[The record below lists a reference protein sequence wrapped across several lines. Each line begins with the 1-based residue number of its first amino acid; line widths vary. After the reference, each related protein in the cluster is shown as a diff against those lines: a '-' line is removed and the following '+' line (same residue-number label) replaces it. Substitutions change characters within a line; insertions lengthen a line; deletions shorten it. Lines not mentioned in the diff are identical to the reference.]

1 MDGGGTKTL
10 IAAAGLDGREEREA
24 RVGGSS
30 LARRSAAEVTEELAR
45 GCGLARGEWAAED
58 CIAVCGGFASAE
70 RHQGVYEAALRGI
83 LPRARVRVITDAELA
98 WRAANGG
105 GDGIAIIA
113 GTGSIACGGYQGRQA
128 RAGGLGPGRDPGSG
142 DWIGREAVG
151 AGIVAEPADG
161 QFPALLPRLLTEH
174 QAAMRPILRRA
185 ADELAATLRE
195 CAAELAWSEPVGYF
209 SGGVFTAVPELRG
222 WVEAAWGHPLRAPQH
237 TPVEAALAMAREAAG

>member
-10 IAAAGLDGREEREA
+10 IAAAGLDGREGREA

-30 LARRSAAEVTEELAR
+30 LERRSAAEVAEELAR
-45 GCGLARGEWAAED
+45 GCGLARGDWAAED
-58 CIAVCGGFASAE
+58 CMAVC
-70 RHQGVYEAALRGI
+70 
-83 LPRARVRVITDAELA
+83 
-98 WRAANGG
+98 
-105 GDGIAIIA
+105 
-113 GTGSIACGGYQGRQA
+113 
-128 RAGGLGPGRDPGSG
+128 
-142 DWIGREAVG
+142 
-151 AGIVAEPADG
+151 

-174 QAAMRPILRRA
+174 REAMRPILRHA